1 VVGDELQLR
10 LDSAAARLYGK
21 RDKEGD
27 MYVKM
32 KERDNIIS
40 REFEEG

>member
-21 RDKEGD
+21 RDREGD
-27 MYVKM
+27 MYVNM
-32 KERDNIIS
+32 KERDNVIL
-40 REFEEG
+40 REIEEG